1 MTPPVAAPGRAW
13 LVPLLCLLATGMLLG
28 CITNMAKLAGDA
40 GLSPVSFLAW
50 SVSGGALILLVLNTV
65 RRRLP
70 RLNRRSLEYFLIA
83 GLVSIA
89 APNLILFAAVPHVGV
104 SFVALAVAFP
114 PLFTYLGA
122 LALRME
128 RFAIRR
134 AAGVLLALAGAA
146 YLAMLKL
153 QAPNAPT
160 LWIIATLFGPV
171 LLAIGNIY
179 RSLRW
184 PEGARPDELAPGMLG
199 AAGLMLLVFGLLPAS
214 TLGVPDTT
222 DLPLILIV
230 GQSVLFALQ
239 YFLFFI
245 LQKTGGPV
253 YLSLMGSVAAV
264 FGVPI
269 AVFLLGE
276 TPPDGL
282 FVGAVLIAAGI
293 LFVTGRSANGASSD
307 NA

>member
-1 MTPPVAAPGRAW
+1 MTTAPALGRTW

-50 SVSGGALILLVLNTV
+50 SVSGGALILLAVNAV

-70 RLNRRSLEYFLIA
+70 RLNKRSLEYFLIA

-114 PLFTYLGA
+114 PLLTYLGA

-128 RFAIRR
+128 RYSHRR
-134 AAGVLLALAGAA
+134 AAGVLLALSGAA

-153 QAPNAPT
+153 QAPDAPT

-179 RSLRW
+179 RSIRW

-199 AAGLMLLVFGLLPAS
+199 AAGLLLLIFGLLPGS
-214 TLGVPDTT
+214 TLGVPAAT
-222 DLPLILIV
+222 DLPLILIAV
-230 GQSVLFALQ
+230 QSVLFALQ

-282 FVGAVLIAAGI
+282 FIGAALIAAGI
-293 LFVTGRSANGASSD
+293 WFVTRGAARKAD
-307 NA
+307 